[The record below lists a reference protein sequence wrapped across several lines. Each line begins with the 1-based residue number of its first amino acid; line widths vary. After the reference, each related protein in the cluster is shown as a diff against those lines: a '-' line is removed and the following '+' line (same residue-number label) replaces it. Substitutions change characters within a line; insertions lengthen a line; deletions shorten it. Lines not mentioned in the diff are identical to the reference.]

1 MNDARHDPAAPK
13 GNGYDCRT
21 AEQRHEDAAQLALRI
36 DNLVDAVE
44 AMGRERASQAAA
56 ITELRSQLAALTSAA
71 MTDLGRE
78 SHRITAQEGE
88 IAALKLHVKAQ
99 AAAIDRIAAA
109 LTVINLR
116 VGYDARR
123 QNLPQRPRRVA
134 DARRAI
140 ALQPTGAA

>member
-1 MNDARHDPAAPK
+1 MSGSHYAPEP
-13 GNGYDCRT
+13 GRDDRYDCRT

-88 IAALKLHVKAQ
+88 IAVLLEPGK
-99 AAAIDRIAAA
+99 
-109 LTVINLR
+109 
-116 VGYDARR
+116 
-123 QNLPQRPRRVA
+123 PPRRCNVCAVRLDSAEGARAKLAAGKAAWVA
-134 DARRAI
+134 EGDVTAV
-140 ALQPTGAA
+140 TGAGVE

>member
-1 MNDARHDPAAPK
+1 MSGSHYAPEP
-13 GNGYDCRT
+13 GRDDRYDCRT

-88 IAALKLHVKAQ
+88 IAALKLHSKAQ

-109 LTVINLR
+109 VQVLILEA
-116 VGYDARR
+116 G
-123 QNLPQRPRRVA
+123 L
-134 DARRAI
+134 
-140 ALQPTGAA
+140 